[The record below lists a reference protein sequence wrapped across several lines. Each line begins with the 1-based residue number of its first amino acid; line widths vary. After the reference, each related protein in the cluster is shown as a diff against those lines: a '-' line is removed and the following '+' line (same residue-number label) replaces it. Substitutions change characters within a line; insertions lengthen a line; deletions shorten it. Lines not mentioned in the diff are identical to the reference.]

1 MRINITAFNILNV
14 IDTCSIDNLLSSNTL
29 YLASIN
35 SNCRFCYTKFVEYEM
50 FFKERKES
58 TPASEY
64 LKKRLKEETQLK
76 RFECFGLSIDDL
88 QDVEIM
94 EKRKKLGI
102 GELSS
107 IAFARKINQ
116 SFMTDDQGARKLASE
131 IIGNSRVQTTPHLLG
146 WLFYKRVL
154 IDSDIRVIITEHE
167 DNNRTL
173 RRFLEEAYIE
183 SQRIRMME
191 NN

>member
-1 MRINITAFNILNV
+1 MTIDITTFNTLNV
-14 IDTCSIDNLLSSNTL
+14 IDTCAIDNLLSSNTL
-29 YLASIN
+29 YIASIS

-50 FFKERKES
+50 FYKERKTPTPS
-58 TPASEY
+58 TEY
-64 LKKRLKEETQLK
+64 LKKRLEEETRSK

-116 SFMTDDQGARKLASE
+116 SFMTDDQGARKLAADT
-131 IIGNSRVQTTPHLLG
+131 IGRNRVQTTPQLLG
-146 WLFYKRVL
+146 WLFYNRTL
-154 IDSDIRVIITEHE
+154 IDSDISEIIKEHE
-167 DNNRTL
+167 ENNRTL
-173 RRFLEEAYIE
+173 TRFFEEVYVE
-183 SQRIRMME
+183 SQRIRLME
-191 NN
+191 HK